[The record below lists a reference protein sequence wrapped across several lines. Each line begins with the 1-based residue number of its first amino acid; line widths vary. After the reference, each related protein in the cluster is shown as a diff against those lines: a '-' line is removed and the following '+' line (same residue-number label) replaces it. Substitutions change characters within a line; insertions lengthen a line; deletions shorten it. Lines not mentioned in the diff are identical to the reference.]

1 MSYLADLATQLLAK
15 AVAGETAHRPLAKGL
30 QLQVTAA
37 GDSYRLLAWR
47 RDTVPSEREI
57 HTVRAAFGI
66 PASYTGDW
74 IERDGRR
81 WYSVRWPVVAT
92 EPESTSDAVV
102 DPAAQPLNRPFVRI
116 DGPIA
121 SPPPRRE
128 PPPRCDVD
136 VQDGWVQLQ
145 RALLAKAERDNDQE
159 RINHFRRVLL
169 PFDEVAP

>member
-1 MSYLADLATQLLAK
+1 MSYLADLAK

-37 GDSYRLLAWR
+37 GDCYRLLAWR

-66 PASYTGDW
+66 PASYAGDW

-81 WYSVRWPVVAT
+81 WYSVRWPVAAT
-92 EPESTSDAVV
+92 EPEPVIAIVPHDS
-102 DPAAQPLNRPFVRI
+102 AQPFNRPFVRI
-116 DGPIA
+116 DGL
-121 SPPPRRE
+121 PPPPSRRAR
-128 PPPRCDVD
+128 PPHCDVD
-136 VQDGWVQLQ
+136 VQDAWVQLQ
-145 RALLAKAERDNDQE
+145 RALLAKAERDGDTQ

>member
-1 MSYLADLATQLLAK
+1 MSYLADLAK

-37 GDSYRLLAWR
+37 GDCYRLLAWR

-92 EPESTSDAVV
+92 EPKSTSAAVV
-102 DPAAQPLNRPFVRI
+102 DPAAQPFNRPFVRI
-116 DGPIA
+116 DGQPT
-121 SPPPRRE
+121 PPPRRAR
-128 PPPRCDVD
+128 PPRCDVD
-136 VQDGWVQLQ
+136 VQDAWVQLQ
-145 RALLAKAERDNDQE
+145 RALLAKAERDNDQA
-159 RINHFRRVLL
+159 RVTHFRRVLA
-169 PFDEVAP
+169 PFDQEAAHA